1 MSQAVE
7 MRGISKQFGRVQ
19 ALDNVGLTVE
29 SGSIH
34 GVVGENGAG
43 KSTLMKVLYGAYQA
57 DSGEVRVNGKAVNI
71 RSSKEAIAL
80 GIGMVSQ
87 HYGIVPELTL
97 LDNLILGAE
106 PSVVLDKGKIRERAS
121 KIAASIGLDYG
132 PEIWDRD
139 ASAMSASDAQR
150 LEILKLLW
158 REAKIMILDE
168 PTAMLSPKDG
178 EALFGSLRAL
188 TKEGA
193 TVLLVTHRLPEIM
206 EYCDRV
212 TVLRGGKWI
221 ADVPVSEANPEMLS
235 ELIVG
240 RTLSASER
248 PKPIAPTPPVLEV
261 KSLSVARDRGTDA
274 VQKASFELSPGE
286 LVGIA
291 GVDGSGQAELFRA
304 LLGVTPIREGGM
316 LWHGKAISNEP
327 TEKRIELGWR
337 ILPEDRLQEAII
349 SDWSLIE
356 NSTLGLHRLPEFSDG
371 GKVRVPERAAFA
383 QKAAEK
389 FGTKHGGLETSIGGL
404 SGGNQQRFVAARMT
418 ESGPKLF
425 LAFQPSRGLDIAAT
439 EDLYAAMQERCREG
453 AAGLVVS
460 FDLDELMAHCHRVLV
475 MFSGRVVVP
484 PADAD
489 RDTLGR
495 LMVGGEA

>member
-1 MSQAVE
+1 MSHAVE

-19 ALDNVGLTVE
+19 ALDNVGLSVT

-57 DSGEVRVNGKAVNI
+57 DSGEVKVNGKAVNI

-87 HYGIVPELTL
+87 HYGIVPELSM

-106 PSVVLDKGKIRERAS
+106 PAMVLDKSAIRERAG
-121 KIAASIGLDYG
+121 KIAASIGLNYG
-132 PEIWDRD
+132 NDIWDRD
-139 ASAMSASDAQR
+139 ASAISASEAQR

-158 REAKIMILDE
+158 REARIMILDE

-188 TKEGA
+188 TTEGA

-206 EYCDRV
+206 EYCDHV

-221 ADVPVSEANPEMLS
+221 TDVPVSETNPEQLS

-240 RTLSASER
+240 RTVSVSVRPDPVPSA
-248 PKPIAPTPPVLEV
+248 APALEV
-261 KSLSVARDRGTDA
+261 RNLSVARDRGTDA
-274 VQKASFELSPGE
+274 VQNASFALSPGE

-304 LLGVTPIREGGM
+304 LLGVTPTREGEV
-316 LWHGKAISNEP
+316 LWHGQPITSRSTSA
-327 TEKRIELGWR
+327 RIELGWR
-337 ILPEDRLQEAII
+337 ILPEDRLSEAIV
-349 SDWSLIE
+349 SDWSLID
-356 NSTLGLHRLPEFSDG
+356 NSTLGLHRLAEFADG
-371 GKVRVPERAAFA
+371 GKIRNQERAAFA

-389 FGTKHGGLETSIGGL
+389 FGTKHGGLDAAIGGL

-418 ESGPKLF
+418 ESGPKF
-425 LAFQPSRGLDIAAT
+425 FMAFQPSRGLDIAAT
-439 EDLYAAMQERCREG
+439 EDLYKAMQERCREG
-453 AAGLVVS
+453 ASGLVVS
-460 FDLDELMAHCHRVLV
+460 FDLDELMSHCHRVLV
-475 MFSGRVVVP
+475 MFSGKVIVP
-484 PADAD
+484 PVDAD
-489 RDTLGR
+489 RDLLGR